1 MGSFAKSA
9 FGDLVQP
16 FQIETFGLRGR
27 LVRLGG
33 ALEAALDNHAY
44 PSPVA
49 ALLGEIMA
57 LAAVLA
63 SGLEY
68 DGVFTLQTEG
78 DGPVARTVANVTS
91 DGDVRGYAR
100 VEKGAWDAAMETP
113 EAPVPRLLG
122 AGHMAFTVDQG
133 ADTERTQGI
142 TELTGATVTDCA
154 LNYFRR
160 SEQLD
165 TAIALAARPANGA
178 TTARAAALVIQRL
191 PPDAGAVAEAD
202 QDWRQ
207 AVILMGGVTAA
218 EMLDAAL
225 TPADLLYRL
234 FHREG
239 VRVFRQRRLRHACR
253 CSRQRV
259 AATLRAFPR
268 DEVED
273 MADDGRVT
281 VTCEFCKA
289 SYVFDGNDVAELYA
303 P

>member
-1 MGSFAKSA
+1 MPSA

-33 ALEAALDNHAY
+33 ALDAAVENHDY
-44 PSPVA
+44 PLPVT

-63 SGLEY
+63 SGLKY
-68 DGVFTLQTEG
+68 DGVFTVQTHG
-78 DGPVARTVANVTS
+78 DGPLAMTVANVTS
-91 DGDVRGYAR
+91 DGDLRGYAR
-100 VEKGAWDAAMETP
+100 VTDGTRVMETTGT
-113 EAPVPRLLG
+113 PVRHLLG

-133 ADTERTQGI
+133 ADTERYQGI
-142 TELTGATVTDCA
+142 TELTGDTVTDCA
-154 LNYFRR
+154 RNYFRR

-165 TAIALAARPANGA
+165 TAVALAARPGTGA
-178 TTARAAALVIQRL
+178 GGARAAALVIQRL
-191 PPDAGAVAEAD
+191 PSDDGAGDDDAN

-207 AVILMGGVTAA
+207 AVVLMGTVTAD
-218 EMLDAAL
+218 EMLDEAL
-225 TPADLLYRL
+225 SPADLLYRL
-234 FHREG
+234 FHHEG

-253 CSRQRV
+253 CSRGRV
-259 AATLRAFPR
+259 ATTLRAFPR
-268 DEVED
+268 AEVEA
-273 MADDGRVT
+273 MADDGRIT

-289 SYVFDGNDVAELYA
+289 PYVFDGNDVAELYA

>member
-1 MGSFAKSA
+1 VVPDLAPST

-33 ALEAALDNHAY
+33 ALEAAVENHDY
-44 PSPVA
+44 PLPVIT
-49 ALLGEIMA
+49 LLGEIMA

-63 SGLEY
+63 SGLKY
-68 DGVFTLQTEG
+68 DGVFTVQTQG
-78 DGPVARTVANVTS
+78 DGPVAMTVVNVTS
-91 DGDVRGYAR
+91 DGDLRGYAR
-100 VEKGAWDAAMETP
+100 VTDGARAMATP

-133 ADTERTQGI
+133 ADTERYQGI
-142 TELTGATVTDCA
+142 TELTGDTVSDCA
-154 LNYFRR
+154 RNYFRR

-165 TAIALAARPANGA
+165 TAVALAARPGNGA
-178 TTARAAALVIQRL
+178 GGARAAALVIQRL
-191 PPDAGAVAEAD
+191 PPDGGADKAKD
-202 QDWRQ
+202 DWRQ
-207 AVILMGGVTAA
+207 AVVLMSTVTTD

-239 VRVFRQRRLRHACR
+239 VRVFRSRRLRHACR
-253 CSRQRV
+253 CSRERV
-259 AATLRAFPR
+259 ATTLGAFPR
-268 DEVED
+268 AEVEA

-289 SYVFDGNDVAELYA
+289 TYGFDEIDVAGLYA